1 MSESLTPT
9 KFTDQDYLTLSHVF
23 AGGDISRA
31 SKTEL
36 ERYAVI
42 LSRPNAHVHFSQ
54 TSFPQVCETVRTL
67 ILVRMS
73 EEANTEALRNSKV
86 ALYISIAAL
95 VATLVQA
102 IADIKQ
108 LLHP

>member
-1 MSESLTPT
+1 MSESQTPT

-42 LSRPNAHVHFSQ
+42 LSRPNAHVHFSH

-67 ILVRMS
+67 ILVRLS
-73 EEANTEALRNSKV
+73 EESNREALRNSKIALGVSFV
-86 ALYISIAAL
+86 ALCVAL
-95 VATLVQA
+95 GQLIV
-102 IADIKQ
+102 DILK
-108 LLHP
+108 